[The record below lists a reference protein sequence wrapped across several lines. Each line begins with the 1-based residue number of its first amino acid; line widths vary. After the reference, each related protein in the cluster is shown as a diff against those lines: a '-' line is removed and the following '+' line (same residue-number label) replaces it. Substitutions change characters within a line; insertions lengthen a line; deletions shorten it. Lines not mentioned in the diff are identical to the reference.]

1 MPSYNVE
8 IRLRPLKLAFL
19 VYYKDIKGLLEA
31 IKTNTFLWGG
41 QYNPII
47 PVFMRC
53 PKVWSENI
61 SENKRVKDIIQG
73 YLANFDP
80 DFVVPIGQAKEIHL
94 DITSRKQISVEEITE
109 GIKKEGLPKYG
120 IGLREILDHYVKTEF
135 KYVRRK
141 PIHICF
147 PSFRNPYLT
156 FMASVFGAL
165 NKETNI
171 ALVKMFG
178 SALNPECP
186 SWNLVDYAPG
196 IKPGCMFLRRLSS
209 LYIHHNPANSWDREI
224 IFVMDAGIPLDIM
237 DYWNLRALGK
247 IVLPVPAQAAC
258 DESVKKLVS
267 DFVEDCYYPIN
278 DTVNN
283 QVTILKSRN
292 LSKTNFENIVQ
303 NFGVAS
309 SGDRNK
315 PKYVTQHWYPRLW
328 NEWAWDK
335 DNVLCCD
342 VEESTKEY
350 SISGG
355 EENTSLRTLDPEFI
369 HPHFYCLE
377 PRFANEIK
385 FRLYGNEPE
394 LFGRVIPEG
403 DERMARAVGC
413 IGIDDYRVSRNGI
426 VHFESHK
433 NGLMFLSLPKGEDLF
448 REWFKQQGW
457 EIELSSP
464 GRLAKQ
470 MLKHLGGIL
479 GISRIAQREVIDLL
493 EKMEGGAQM
502 THDAFIGEISKIANK
517 GRFPREVNDVLKNFL
532 ESKMFNLGLQVQCQT
547 CTQHIWVPFNEF
559 NYTLKCTKCLD
570 HFEVP
575 QDYPTK
581 KLEWAYRTLGPF
593 NLPNRAFG
601 VYSVL
606 LTLWFFMKEHSYRVT
621 PILSFN
627 AKKDKKELEADL
639 GLFLQQQMFGYSKR
653 YLIFAE
659 CKTMN
664 LLEKD
669 DIDKMAIL
677 GNEFPGAIL
686 VFAILRDSFVEREKK
701 LLRSLVKKGRKSWKA
716 DHPFNPVL
724 ILTAKELFSWQKP
737 PYCWEKAEGKCL
749 NFSKATWIA
758 NDIIELCDVSQQIY
772 LDMDSRFKDMQ
783 KKYAKRKPKGMPTK
797 PLEESK
803 NSNLGN

>member
-1 MPSYNVE
+1 MSSNTVE

-19 VYYKDIKGLLEA
+19 VYYNDMKGLLEA

-47 PVFMRC
+47 PIFKHC
-53 PKVWSENI
+53 PKVWIERI
-61 SENKRVKDIIQG
+61 SRNTRAKDIIQG

-80 DFVVPIGQAKEIHL
+80 DFVVPIGRAKETHL
-94 DITSRKQISVEEITE
+94 DITDRKQISIEEITD

-141 PIHICF
+141 PIHVCF
-147 PSFRNPYLT
+147 PSFRNPYST
-156 FMASVFGAL
+156 FMASVFGIL
-165 NKETNI
+165 DKETST

-186 SWNLVDYAPG
+186 SWNLVDYASG
-196 IKPGCMFLRRLSS
+196 IKPDCTFLRRLSS
-209 LYIHHNPANSWDREI
+209 LYIHRNLVNSWDREI
-224 IFVMDAGIPLDIM
+224 VFVMDAGIPLDIM

-247 IVLPVPAQAAC
+247 IVLPVPAQAARE
-258 DESVKKLVS
+258 ESVKKLVS
-267 DFVEDCYYPIN
+267 DFIENCFYPIN

-283 QVTILKSRN
+283 QATILKGRN
-292 LSKTNFENIVQ
+292 LPKTDFENIVRD
-303 NFGVAS
+303 FGIARS
-309 SGDRNK
+309 SDRNES
-315 PKYVTQHWYPRLW
+315 KYVIQHYPRLW

-335 DNVLCCD
+335 DHVLCCD
-342 VEESTKEY
+342 VEGSTKEY
-350 SISGG
+350 SISGD
-355 EENTSLRTLDPEFI
+355 EENTPLRTLDPEFI
-369 HPHFYCLE
+369 YPHFYCSE
-377 PRFANEIK
+377 PRFANEIRFK
-385 FRLYGNEPE
+385 LYGNEPE
-394 LFGRVIPEG
+394 LLGRVIPEG

-413 IGIDDYRVSRNGI
+413 IGIDEYRVSRNGI
-426 VHFESHK
+426 VHLANDK
-433 NGLMFLSLPKGEDLF
+433 NGLMFLSLPKSEDLF

-470 MLKHLGGIL
+470 MLKYLGGIL

-493 EKMEGGAQM
+493 EKMEGGYQM
-502 THDAFIGEISKIANK
+502 PHDAFIAEMSKIANK
-517 GRFPREVNDVLKNFL
+517 GEFPRGVNDILKNFL
-532 ESKMFNLGLQVQCQT
+532 EAKMFNLGLRVQCQT
-547 CTQHIWVPFNEF
+547 CTQHVWVPLNEL
-559 NYTLKCTKCLD
+559 NYTLQCTKCLG
-570 HFEVP
+570 HFEIP

-593 NLPNRAFG
+593 NQPNRAFG

-606 LTLWFFMKEHSYRVT
+606 LTLRFFMKEHSYRVT

-627 AKKDKKELEADL
+627 ARKDNRGLEADL

-653 YLIFAE
+653 HLIFAE

-669 DIDKMAIL
+669 DVDKMAML
-677 GNEFPGAIL
+677 GNEFPGSIL

-701 LLRSLVKKGRKSWKA
+701 LLRPLARKGRKSWKE

-724 ILTAKELFSWQKP
+724 ILTAKELFSWRPP
-737 PYCWEKAEGKCL
+737 PYCWEKAEGKCSS
-749 NFSKATWIA
+749 FSKANWIA

-783 KKYAKRKPKGMPTK
+783 KKYAKRKLKGMSMK
-797 PLEESK
+797 PSEGVK
-803 NSNLGN
+803 DSNLGN